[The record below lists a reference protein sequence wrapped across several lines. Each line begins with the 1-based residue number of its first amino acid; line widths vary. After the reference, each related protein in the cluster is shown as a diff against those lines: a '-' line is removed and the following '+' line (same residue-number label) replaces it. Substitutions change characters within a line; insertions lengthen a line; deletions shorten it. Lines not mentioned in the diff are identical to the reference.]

1 MPPNESQPNPA
12 PGHNPGNSGRPPF
25 KKRNAPS
32 APPAGAGN
40 SAANGPAQPGAFKP
54 RAPFVPSGQ
63 RSASPRPAPAPPPPA
78 KKKRRVRTKQC
89 AKCMMPCIL
98 LTRAKLKKTTVWD
111 MVCDFCWPTF
121 CDGNPDY
128 VYGGTWINGRIVDP
142 VQPQGGPDS
151 PKLTPHHIHGP
162 QIVRG
167 RSEVMDDEGDDFDD
181 GHNAAPARPS
191 TPAPRME
198 APRPAPVRP
207 AAPARPIPAHL
218 MAAIDALEVED
229 GSEEDDDT
237 PETAGN
243 NDTTQSQGP
252 NTQSG
257 QNADGSR
264 KKRRRRRKRK
274 GGGGDNGG
282 NPPQAG
288 GAPAPQ

>member
-25 KKRNAPS
+25 KKRNAP
-32 APPAGAGN
+32 PTGAGN
-40 SAANGPAQPGAFKP
+40 SAANGAAQPGAFKP

-63 RSASPRPAPAPPPPA
+63 RQAAPRPAPAPPPPPRPA

-151 PKLTPHHIHGP
+151 PKLAPHHIHGP

-167 RSEVMDDEGDDFDD
+167 RSEVMDEEDDDFDD
-181 GHNAAPARPS
+181 GHDAPPARPS
-191 TPAPRME
+191 TRAPRLE

-207 AAPARPIPAHL
+207 IAPARPIPAQL

-237 PETAGN
+237 PETAG
-243 NDTTQSQGP
+243 SQE
-252 NTQSG
+252 SG
-257 QNADGSR
+257 QTQAAGGADNPGGQNTDGSR

-274 GGGGDNGG
+274 GGG

-288 GAPAPQ
+288 GTPTPP